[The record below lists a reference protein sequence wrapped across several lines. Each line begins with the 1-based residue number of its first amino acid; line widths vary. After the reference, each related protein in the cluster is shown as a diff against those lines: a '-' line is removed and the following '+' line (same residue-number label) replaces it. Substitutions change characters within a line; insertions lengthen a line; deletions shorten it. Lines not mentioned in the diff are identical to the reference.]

1 MKTVKTYMVRKP
13 SDISE
18 VRDLPQK
25 HAHQA
30 KEVVIAETVHLSPA
44 WYQADCQCPLDN
56 YIFLSGKGEY
66 NDDNQRHVVALECN
80 GLTTLYVLSVLRLDC
95 SFDGCK
101 KRGLLPQAR
110 CRQVK
115 RNRRMLP
122 RQVLCPR
129 RNR

>member
-1 MKTVKTYMVRKP
+1 MKTVKIYMVRKP
-13 SDISE
+13 SDINE
-18 VRDLPQK
+18 VKELCRRYN
-25 HAHQA
+25 AQA
-30 KEVVIAETVHLSPA
+30 EEVTVTETVNLTPT
-44 WYQADCQCPLDN
+44 WYEAVCRAPLDD

-110 CRQVK
+110 CR
-115 RNRRMLP
+115 
-122 RQVLCPR
+122 
-129 RNR
+129 